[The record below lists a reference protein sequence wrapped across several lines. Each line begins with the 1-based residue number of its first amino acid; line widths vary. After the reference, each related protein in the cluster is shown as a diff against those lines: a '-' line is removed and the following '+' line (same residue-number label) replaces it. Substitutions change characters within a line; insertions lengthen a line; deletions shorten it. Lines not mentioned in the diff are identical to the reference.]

1 MRSGRTPNFAC
12 TPAGSRRSFDMVL
25 TRVTRSETSCARSL
39 SPVEITQ
46 RRPCLSASR
55 ASVPMTS
62 SASTPSICSKGQPE
76 ARMASSSGPPCIART
91 SRRGKSCLAHR
102 RRRQDSPPCS
112 RRGADAACSARR
124 RSRRWAR
131 PPRCAGRATHGRR
144 GTGTTTRQPAA
155 AFFPRELMSDKI
167 PKSFDTASREA
178 NAAGEAW
185 RLFRIMSEFVEATE
199 RMDDIRPAVSV
210 FGSARVPAGH
220 PYYALAEKTS
230 RLLSDAGFSV
240 VSGGGPGIMEASNRG
255 AHFGRSPAVGLN
267 IELPREQFGNTYQD
281 ISLLFRHFFA
291 RKAMFVRC
299 ASAYVFLPGGFGTLD
314 EF

>member
-1 MRSGRTPNFAC
+1 
-12 TPAGSRRSFDMVL
+12 
-25 TRVTRSETSCARSL
+25 
-39 SPVEITQ
+39 
-46 RRPCLSASR
+46 
-55 ASVPMTS
+55 
-62 SASTPSICSKGQPE
+62 
-76 ARMASSSGPPCIART
+76 
-91 SRRGKSCLAHR
+91 
-102 RRRQDSPPCS
+102 
-112 RRGADAACSARR
+112 
-124 RSRRWAR
+124 
-131 PPRCAGRATHGRR
+131 
-144 GTGTTTRQPAA
+144 
-155 AFFPRELMSDKI
+155 MSDKI
-167 PKSFDTASREA
+167 PKSFDTPSREA

-314 EF
+314 EFSEVLVLMQTGKSARVPCILMHEPFWRGLLQWMRERLVGEKMINREDMELVQVIEEPEGVVEAIFKHYEHRSFQPRAAEREILLNL

>member
-1 MRSGRTPNFAC
+1 
-12 TPAGSRRSFDMVL
+12 
-25 TRVTRSETSCARSL
+25 
-39 SPVEITQ
+39 
-46 RRPCLSASR
+46 
-55 ASVPMTS
+55 
-62 SASTPSICSKGQPE
+62 
-76 ARMASSSGPPCIART
+76 
-91 SRRGKSCLAHR
+91 
-102 RRRQDSPPCS
+102 
-112 RRGADAACSARR
+112 
-124 RSRRWAR
+124 
-131 PPRCAGRATHGRR
+131 
-144 GTGTTTRQPAA
+144 
-155 AFFPRELMSDKI
+155 MSDKI
-167 PKSFDTASREA
+167 PKSFDSASREA

-199 RMDDIRPAVSV
+199 RMDEIRPAVSV

-314 EF
+314 EFSEVLVLMQTGKSARVPCILMHAPFWRGLLQWMRERLVGERMIDPQDVELVQVIDEPEGVVEAIFKHYEHRSFQPRAAEREILLNL

>member
-1 MRSGRTPNFAC
+1 
-12 TPAGSRRSFDMVL
+12 
-25 TRVTRSETSCARSL
+25 
-39 SPVEITQ
+39 
-46 RRPCLSASR
+46 
-55 ASVPMTS
+55 
-62 SASTPSICSKGQPE
+62 
-76 ARMASSSGPPCIART
+76 
-91 SRRGKSCLAHR
+91 
-102 RRRQDSPPCS
+102 
-112 RRGADAACSARR
+112 
-124 RSRRWAR
+124 
-131 PPRCAGRATHGRR
+131 
-144 GTGTTTRQPAA
+144 
-155 AFFPRELMSDKI
+155 MSDKI
-167 PKSFDTASREA
+167 PKSFDSASREA

-199 RMDDIRPAVSV
+199 RMDEIRPAVSV

-299 ASAYVFLPGGFGTLD
+299 ASAYVFLPGGFGTFD
-314 EF
+314 EFSEVLVLMQTGKSARVPCILMHAPFWRGLLQWMRERLVGEKMINPQDMELVQVIDEPEGVVEAIFKHYEHRSFQPRAAEREILLNL

>member
-1 MRSGRTPNFAC
+1 
-12 TPAGSRRSFDMVL
+12 
-25 TRVTRSETSCARSL
+25 
-39 SPVEITQ
+39 
-46 RRPCLSASR
+46 
-55 ASVPMTS
+55 
-62 SASTPSICSKGQPE
+62 
-76 ARMASSSGPPCIART
+76 
-91 SRRGKSCLAHR
+91 
-102 RRRQDSPPCS
+102 
-112 RRGADAACSARR
+112 
-124 RSRRWAR
+124 
-131 PPRCAGRATHGRR
+131 
-144 GTGTTTRQPAA
+144 
-155 AFFPRELMSDKI
+155 MSDKI

-199 RMDDIRPAVSV
+199 RMDEIRPAVSV

-314 EF
+314 EFSEVLVLMQTGKSARVPCILMHAPFWRGLLQWMRERLVGEKMINPQDMEMVQVIDEPEGVVEAIFKHYEHRSFQPRAAEREILLNL

>member
-1 MRSGRTPNFAC
+1 
-12 TPAGSRRSFDMVL
+12 
-25 TRVTRSETSCARSL
+25 
-39 SPVEITQ
+39 
-46 RRPCLSASR
+46 
-55 ASVPMTS
+55 
-62 SASTPSICSKGQPE
+62 
-76 ARMASSSGPPCIART
+76 
-91 SRRGKSCLAHR
+91 
-102 RRRQDSPPCS
+102 
-112 RRGADAACSARR
+112 
-124 RSRRWAR
+124 
-131 PPRCAGRATHGRR
+131 
-144 GTGTTTRQPAA
+144 
-155 AFFPRELMSDKI
+155 MSDTI

-199 RMDDIRPAVSV
+199 RMDEVRPAVSV

-240 VSGGGPGIMEASNRG
+240 VSGGGPGIMEASNRW

-314 EF
+314 EFSEVLVLMQTGKSARVPCILMHGPFWRGLREWIRERLVGEKMINPQDMELVQVIDQPEGVVEAIFKHYEHRSFQPRAAEREILLNL

>member
-1 MRSGRTPNFAC
+1 
-12 TPAGSRRSFDMVL
+12 
-25 TRVTRSETSCARSL
+25 
-39 SPVEITQ
+39 
-46 RRPCLSASR
+46 
-55 ASVPMTS
+55 
-62 SASTPSICSKGQPE
+62 
-76 ARMASSSGPPCIART
+76 
-91 SRRGKSCLAHR
+91 
-102 RRRQDSPPCS
+102 
-112 RRGADAACSARR
+112 
-124 RSRRWAR
+124 
-131 PPRCAGRATHGRR
+131 
-144 GTGTTTRQPAA
+144 
-155 AFFPRELMSDKI
+155 MSDKI

-210 FGSARVPAGH
+210 FGSARVPASH

-314 EF
+314 EFSEVLVLMQTGKSARVPCILMHGSFWRGLREWMRERLVGENLINPEDMELVQVIDEPEGVVEAIFKHYEHRSFQPRAAEREILLNL

>member
-1 MRSGRTPNFAC
+1 
-12 TPAGSRRSFDMVL
+12 
-25 TRVTRSETSCARSL
+25 
-39 SPVEITQ
+39 
-46 RRPCLSASR
+46 
-55 ASVPMTS
+55 
-62 SASTPSICSKGQPE
+62 
-76 ARMASSSGPPCIART
+76 
-91 SRRGKSCLAHR
+91 
-102 RRRQDSPPCS
+102 
-112 RRGADAACSARR
+112 
-124 RSRRWAR
+124 
-131 PPRCAGRATHGRR
+131 
-144 GTGTTTRQPAA
+144 
-155 AFFPRELMSDKI
+155 MSDKI
-167 PKSFDTASREA
+167 PKSFNTGSREA

-199 RMDDIRPAVSV
+199 RMDEVRPAVSV

-299 ASAYVFLPGGFGTLD
+299 ASAYVFPPGGFGTLD
-314 EF
+314 EFSEVLVLMQTGKSARVPCILMHGPFWGGLREWMRERLVGEKMINPQDMELVQVIDQPEGVVEAIFKHYEHRSFQPRAAEREILLNL

>member
-1 MRSGRTPNFAC
+1 
-12 TPAGSRRSFDMVL
+12 
-25 TRVTRSETSCARSL
+25 
-39 SPVEITQ
+39 
-46 RRPCLSASR
+46 
-55 ASVPMTS
+55 
-62 SASTPSICSKGQPE
+62 
-76 ARMASSSGPPCIART
+76 
-91 SRRGKSCLAHR
+91 
-102 RRRQDSPPCS
+102 
-112 RRGADAACSARR
+112 
-124 RSRRWAR
+124 
-131 PPRCAGRATHGRR
+131 
-144 GTGTTTRQPAA
+144 
-155 AFFPRELMSDKI
+155 MSDKI
-167 PKSFDTASREA
+167 PKSFDSASREA

-199 RMDDIRPAVSV
+199 RMDEVRPAVSV

-220 PYYALAEKTS
+220 PYFALAEKTS

-299 ASAYVFLPGGFGTLD
+299 ASAYVFLPGGFGTFD
-314 EF
+314 EFSEVLVLMQTGKSARVPCILMHAPFWRGLLQWMRERLVGEKMINPQDMELVQVIDEPEGVVEAIFKHYEHRSFQPRAAEREILLNL

>member
-1 MRSGRTPNFAC
+1 
-12 TPAGSRRSFDMVL
+12 
-25 TRVTRSETSCARSL
+25 
-39 SPVEITQ
+39 
-46 RRPCLSASR
+46 
-55 ASVPMTS
+55 
-62 SASTPSICSKGQPE
+62 
-76 ARMASSSGPPCIART
+76 
-91 SRRGKSCLAHR
+91 
-102 RRRQDSPPCS
+102 
-112 RRGADAACSARR
+112 
-124 RSRRWAR
+124 
-131 PPRCAGRATHGRR
+131 
-144 GTGTTTRQPAA
+144 
-155 AFFPRELMSDKI
+155 MSDKI

-199 RMDDIRPAVSV
+199 RMDEIRPAVSV

-299 ASAYVFLPGGFGTLD
+299 ASAYVFLPGGFGTFD
-314 EF
+314 EFSEVLVLMQTGKSARVPCILMHAPFWRGLLQWMRERLVAEKMINPQDMELVQVIDEPEGVVEAIFKHYEHRSFQPRAAEREILLNL

>member
-1 MRSGRTPNFAC
+1 
-12 TPAGSRRSFDMVL
+12 
-25 TRVTRSETSCARSL
+25 
-39 SPVEITQ
+39 
-46 RRPCLSASR
+46 
-55 ASVPMTS
+55 
-62 SASTPSICSKGQPE
+62 
-76 ARMASSSGPPCIART
+76 
-91 SRRGKSCLAHR
+91 
-102 RRRQDSPPCS
+102 
-112 RRGADAACSARR
+112 
-124 RSRRWAR
+124 
-131 PPRCAGRATHGRR
+131 
-144 GTGTTTRQPAA
+144 
-155 AFFPRELMSDKI
+155 MSDKI
-167 PKSFDTASREA
+167 PKSFDTASRETT
-178 NAAGEAW
+178 AAGEAW

-199 RMDDIRPAVSV
+199 RMDEVRPAVSV

-240 VSGGGPGIMEASNRG
+240 VSGGGPGTMEASNRG

-314 EF
+314 EFSEVLVLMQTGKSARVPCILMHEPFWRGLLQWMRDRLVGEKMINPRDMELVQVIDRPEGVVEAIFKHYEHRSFQPRAAEREILLNL

>member
-1 MRSGRTPNFAC
+1 
-12 TPAGSRRSFDMVL
+12 
-25 TRVTRSETSCARSL
+25 
-39 SPVEITQ
+39 
-46 RRPCLSASR
+46 
-55 ASVPMTS
+55 
-62 SASTPSICSKGQPE
+62 
-76 ARMASSSGPPCIART
+76 
-91 SRRGKSCLAHR
+91 
-102 RRRQDSPPCS
+102 
-112 RRGADAACSARR
+112 
-124 RSRRWAR
+124 
-131 PPRCAGRATHGRR
+131 
-144 GTGTTTRQPAA
+144 
-155 AFFPRELMSDKI
+155 MSDKI
-167 PKSFDTASREA
+167 PKSLDAASREA

-199 RMDDIRPAVSV
+199 RMDEVRPAVSV

-314 EF
+314 EFSEVLVLMQTGKSARVPCILMHEPFWREMLQWMRERLVGEKMINPLDMELVQVIDQPESVVEAIFKHYEHRSFQPRASEREILLNL

>member
-1 MRSGRTPNFAC
+1 
-12 TPAGSRRSFDMVL
+12 
-25 TRVTRSETSCARSL
+25 
-39 SPVEITQ
+39 
-46 RRPCLSASR
+46 
-55 ASVPMTS
+55 
-62 SASTPSICSKGQPE
+62 
-76 ARMASSSGPPCIART
+76 
-91 SRRGKSCLAHR
+91 
-102 RRRQDSPPCS
+102 
-112 RRGADAACSARR
+112 
-124 RSRRWAR
+124 
-131 PPRCAGRATHGRR
+131 
-144 GTGTTTRQPAA
+144 
-155 AFFPRELMSDKI
+155 MSDKI
-167 PKSFDTASREA
+167 PKSFDNASREA

-199 RMDDIRPAVSV
+199 RMDEIRPAVSV

-314 EF
+314 EFSEVLVLMQTGKSARVPCILMHAPFWRGLLHWMRERLVGERMIDPQDMELVQVIDEPEGVVEAIFKHYEHRSFQPRAAEREILLNL

>member
-1 MRSGRTPNFAC
+1 
-12 TPAGSRRSFDMVL
+12 
-25 TRVTRSETSCARSL
+25 
-39 SPVEITQ
+39 
-46 RRPCLSASR
+46 
-55 ASVPMTS
+55 
-62 SASTPSICSKGQPE
+62 
-76 ARMASSSGPPCIART
+76 
-91 SRRGKSCLAHR
+91 
-102 RRRQDSPPCS
+102 
-112 RRGADAACSARR
+112 
-124 RSRRWAR
+124 
-131 PPRCAGRATHGRR
+131 
-144 GTGTTTRQPAA
+144 
-155 AFFPRELMSDKI
+155 MSDKI

-199 RMDDIRPAVSV
+199 RMDEVRPAVSV

-291 RKAMFVRC
+291 RKAMFVRW

-314 EF
+314 EFSEVLVLMQTGKSARVPCILMHEPFWREMLQWMRERLVGEKMINPLDMELVQVIDQPESVVEAIFKHYEHRSFQPRASEREILLNL

>member
-1 MRSGRTPNFAC
+1 
-12 TPAGSRRSFDMVL
+12 
-25 TRVTRSETSCARSL
+25 
-39 SPVEITQ
+39 
-46 RRPCLSASR
+46 
-55 ASVPMTS
+55 
-62 SASTPSICSKGQPE
+62 
-76 ARMASSSGPPCIART
+76 
-91 SRRGKSCLAHR
+91 
-102 RRRQDSPPCS
+102 
-112 RRGADAACSARR
+112 
-124 RSRRWAR
+124 
-131 PPRCAGRATHGRR
+131 
-144 GTGTTTRQPAA
+144 
-155 AFFPRELMSDKI
+155 MSDKI
-167 PKSFDTASREA
+167 PKSFDSASREA

-199 RMDDIRPAVSV
+199 RMDEIRPAVSV
-210 FGSARVPAGH
+210 FGSARVPADH

-314 EF
+314 EFSEVLVLMQTGKSARVPCILMHAPFWRGLLQWMRERLVGERMIDPQDVELVQVIDEPEGVVEAIFKHYEHRSFHPRAAEREILLNL